1 MTIKLVLYH
10 KLELRKI
17 VKLSISRGYS
27 ANLKKIGS
35 AKKKHGLRKKNIF
48 LLKISPHCKERE
60 REREREREI
69 ELPKRPKLSDKF
81 LKPVHHGQHGSQP
94 GELTHFLFICNLISL
109 FICVYMVK
117 ILVLAGN

>member
-48 LLKISPHCKERE
+48 LLKISPYCNRE
-60 REREREREI
+60 RERE
-69 ELPKRPKLSDKF
+69 LTKRPKLSDKF

-94 GELTHFLFICNLISL
+94 GELTHFLFMCNLCFSL
-109 FICVYMVK
+109 NLCVY
-117 ILVLAGN
+117 GENFGFGG